1 MSVRVRQWTAVVSAA
16 LVLTYVSVSTLSEVR
31 DFSLWAGSLEWLA
44 IAALVCGL
52 LLALVGEG
60 NAWSIVAAS
69 VLSAF
74 LFAGVWHYILW
85 SFLGEYISFFE
96 VGLSNLFILQVL
108 PRCALILIIAAP
120 LGLVGFVTA
129 TILLPDH
136 YRI

>member
-1 MSVRVRQWTAVVSAA
+1 MFVKVRHWTAVIATA
-16 LVLTYVSVSTLSEVR
+16 LVLTYVSISTLSEVR

-44 IAALVCGL
+44 VAALVCGL
-52 LLALVGEG
+52 LLALVGGG
-60 NAWSIVAAS
+60 NASSIVAAS

-108 PRCALILIIAAP
+108 PRCALILIITAP
-120 LGLVGFVTA
+120 LGLVGFVAA
-129 TILLPDH
+129 TILLPDSYH
-136 YRI
+136 L